1 MNLHLST
8 WLFILFVAY
17 LISISAKVWTLI
29 GKVIVMKRKVC
40 GNYVF
45 SSFGYRSV
53 SLFFFPNPYLVINYF
68 KGLL

>member
-17 LISISAKVWTLI
+17 LISISAKVWALI

-53 SLFFFPNPYLVINYF
+53 SLFLFS
-68 KGLL
+68 

>member
-17 LISISAKVWTLI
+17 LISISAKVWALR
-29 GKVIVMKRKVC
+29 IVMKRKVC
-40 GNYVF
+40 GNYAF